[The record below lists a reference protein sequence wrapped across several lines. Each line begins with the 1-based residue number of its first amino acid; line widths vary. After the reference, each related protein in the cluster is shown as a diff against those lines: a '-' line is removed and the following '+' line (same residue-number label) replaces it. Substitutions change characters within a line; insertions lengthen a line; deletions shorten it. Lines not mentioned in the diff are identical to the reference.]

1 MPKQVDHDARREELA
16 AALWHVVTREGIE
29 AASIRR
35 VAAEANC
42 STGSLRHYFDSQSQ
56 LLAFAMEQVVARA
69 TERVR
74 ALDPADHEGR
84 LAQTLPLDDERRAEV
99 EVWLAFT
106 ARALVDPDL
115 RAMRDDAHASLRGL
129 CEAAAGERG
138 DELHALVDGLALHG
152 VLAPDL
158 TPPDRQLELL
168 REQLE
173 RAGGPSPR

>member
-42 STGSLRHYFDSQSQ
+42 STGSLRHYY
-56 LLAFAMEQVVARA
+56 
-69 TERVR
+69 
-74 ALDPADHEGR
+74 
-84 LAQTLPLDDERRAEV
+84 
-99 EVWLAFT
+99 
-106 ARALVDPDL
+106 
-115 RAMRDDAHASLRGL
+115 DAHASLRGL